1 MSTQPSQS
9 LPTKPYHTMS
19 NPPPS
24 SQTRTSTRASVRFS
38 TYSDAATVRT
48 CATTESAVAEFQGIE
63 RSLDRIEK
71 GDKRLSEQRVEL
83 DENKRVFFQKL
94 ALGAKLD
101 RALGRRMSG
110 QDAVMRKRT
119 SSSVSQKGLSEKDA
133 EKVAAAA

>member
-1 MSTQPSQS
+1 
-9 LPTKPYHTMS
+9 MS
-19 NPPPS
+19 NDAMS
-24 SQTRTSTRASVRFS
+24 KQTRASTRASVRFS
-38 TYSDAATVRT
+38 TYSEAPTVHT
-48 CATTESAVAEFQGIE
+48 TATTDSAVAEFQGIE

-83 DENKRVFFQKL
+83 DENKRVLFQKL
-94 ALGAKLD
+94 ALGAKLE

-119 SSSVSQKGLSEKDA
+119 KSSLSQKSISEKEN

>member
-1 MSTQPSQS
+1 MSTYSSQS
-9 LPTKPYHTMS
+9 SLSSPTKPSHNMS
-19 NPPPS
+19 NPPS
-24 SQTRTSTRASVRFS
+24 ASQTRTSTRTSVRFS
-38 TYSDAATVRT
+38 TYSDAPT

-83 DENKRVFFQKL
+83 DENKRVLFQKL
-94 ALGAKLD
+94 ALGAKLE

-119 SSSVSQKGLSEKDA
+119 TSSVSQKGLKEKDA
-133 EKVAAAA
+133 EKIAAAA

>member
-1 MSTQPSQS
+1 MSDSPSKQ
-9 LPTKPYHTMS
+9 
-19 NPPPS
+19 
-24 SQTRTSTRASVRFS
+24 TRASVRFS
-38 TYSDAATVRT
+38 TYSEAPTVRT
-48 CATTESAVAEFQGIE
+48 TATTDSAVAEFQGIK

-94 ALGAKLD
+94 ALGAKLE

-119 SSSVSQKGLSEKDA
+119 NSSLSQKGLSEKD